1 MPKSAAQ
8 SRYCSIYHMFDEL
21 LQWRDVAVVLW
32 SFSSIN
38 GSSLLS
44 PFSPTPLLPPST
56 RVFSEPWDLLSTP
69 RPGTHQPSSPRR
81 ARLPWPLLD
90 LLLGF
95 FIVVL
100 PSARA
105 QPAESGCLGPA
116 EPLPDVRWPLAERH
130 VPWPNPPS
138 MPCSCACVRWSVRW
152 RKKMTPWANDK
163 WAQGRMWVCWKFQIY
178 VLCSKNH
185 ISSFRAPKITKFVL
199 LASLWNSL
207 TIGSIGWH
215 VLVEK
220 FFCRNS

>member
-1 MPKSAAQ
+1 MPKSVVQ
-8 SRYCSIYHMFDEL
+8 SRYCSIYHKFDEL
-21 LQWRDVAVVLW
+21 LQWRDVAAVLW

-56 RVFSEPWDLLSTP
+56 RVFSQPWDLLSTP

-95 FIVVL
+95 FIAVL

-105 QPAESGCLGPA
+105 QPSESGCLGPA

-130 VPWPNPPS
+130 VPWPKPS
-138 MPCSCACVRWSVRW
+138 PLHAMFLCVREMEREMEEEDDSLSQWQVGPGTDVSVLEISDLCVVF
-152 RKKMTPWANDK
+152 KKSYL
-163 WAQGRMWVCWKFQIY
+163 KF
-178 VLCSKNH
+178 
-185 ISSFRAPKITKFVL
+185 
-199 LASLWNSL
+199 
-207 TIGSIGWH
+207 
-215 VLVEK
+215 
-220 FFCRNS
+220 

>member
-1 MPKSAAQ
+1 MPKSVVQ
-8 SRYCSIYHMFDEL
+8 SRYCSIYHKFDEL
-21 LQWRDVAVVLW
+21 LQWRDVAAVLW

-56 RVFSEPWDLLSTP
+56 RVFSQPWDLLSTP

-95 FIVVL
+95 LIAVL

-105 QPAESGCLGPA
+105 QPSKSGCLGPA

-130 VPWPNPPS
+130 VPWPKPS
-138 MPCSCACVRWSVRW
+138 PLHAMFLCVREMEREMEEEDDSLSQWQVGPGTDVSVLEISDLCVVF
-152 RKKMTPWANDK
+152 KKSYL
-163 WAQGRMWVCWKFQIY
+163 KF
-178 VLCSKNH
+178 
-185 ISSFRAPKITKFVL
+185 
-199 LASLWNSL
+199 
-207 TIGSIGWH
+207 
-215 VLVEK
+215 
-220 FFCRNS
+220 

>member
-1 MPKSAAQ
+1 MPKSAVQ
-8 SRYCSIYHMFDEL
+8 SRYCTIYHVFDEL

-56 RVFSEPWDLLSTP
+56 RVFSQPWDLLSTP
-69 RPGTHQPSSPRR
+69 RPGTHHPSFPRR

-130 VPWPNPPS
+130 VPWPNPPP
-138 MPCSCACVRWSVRW
+138 PCHVPVRAWDGAWDGGRRWLPEPMTSGPRDGCECAGNFRFMYCVQKIISQVSELQKSR
-152 RKKMTPWANDK
+152 NLF
-163 WAQGRMWVCWKFQIY
+163 CWLPYEI
-178 VLCSKNH
+178 L
-185 ISSFRAPKITKFVL
+185 
-199 LASLWNSL
+199 
-207 TIGSIGWH
+207 
-215 VLVEK
+215 
-220 FFCRNS
+220 